1 MPDQIRVESSE
12 LEACVAAYKTSLS
25 TLEDAVNTYEKALDA
40 LRNDWTGRAFAA
52 MSAKVLSLVLQIRNS
67 FQRVNDAV
75 EELNFTKDLFEENEA
90 KLTNRFTSLDEGTKS
105 PFEG

>member
-1 MPDQIRVESSE
+1 MADQIRVESSE
-12 LEACVAAYKTSLS
+12 LEACVAAYKTSLN
-25 TLEDAVNTYEKALDA
+25 TLEDAVNTYERALDA

-67 FQRVNDAV
+67 FQRVNDAM
-75 EELNFTKDLFEENEA
+75 EELNFTKDLFEQNETGI
-90 KLTNRFTSLDEGTKS
+90 KTNINSLEEGTKS